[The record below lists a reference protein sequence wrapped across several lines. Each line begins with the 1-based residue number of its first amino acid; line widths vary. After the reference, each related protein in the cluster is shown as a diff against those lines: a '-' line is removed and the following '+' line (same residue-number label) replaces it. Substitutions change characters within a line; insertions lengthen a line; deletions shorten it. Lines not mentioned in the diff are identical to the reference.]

1 MNFLIILLF
10 IAYYTTQYQLF
21 SISTYGF
28 SGVDLFLLIIYI
40 LFLKEALLDNK
51 EFKIKWKP
59 HLTFFFIIIIASI
72 LSGFYPVISGNANFT
87 GQYFKSCIHFIF
99 LLFFPAMMSFYP
111 VKMITWTRIVQIW
124 LIIGIII
131 NVFGVYQIFA
141 RAYDLPLAW
150 IDYTNISIVSRDAE
164 AIETYRQLALKF
176 EDFYRATSIFSEPS
190 ALATFNLYLIV
201 FIAAPYA
208 QMKRMF
214 FSSRIMNIIL
224 IVTTILGLF
233 FTFSLTGLLGAFV
246 IISLIIIIELNKR
259 VIKIMSYVGAAF
271 LIIILADVIVE
282 PYINISVR
290 DLFSDRISGIYGYS
304 SGKSETIEGE
314 SFFGRASNASVSV
327 SITQISPLTGVGI
340 GNFGNT
346 TQNKAVGF
354 SEFSFLSAF
363 AETGFLGGVSYC
375 LYFLFL
381 FFTTGR
387 YLYRKKDYLILD
399 SNESRL
405 AGITFY
411 LMIIQIIINFVT
423 GNNFI
428 SFWSWLPLAMI
439 HSIIN
444 TVELKASDSH
454 HKISFISFRV
464 NDIYRKYLSN
474 TRHVKG

>member
-1 MNFLIILLF
+1 M
-10 IAYYTTQYQLF
+10 
-21 SISTYGF
+21 
-28 SGVDLFLLIIYI
+28 
-40 LFLKEALLDNK
+40 KEVFLDNK

-59 HLTFFFIIIIASI
+59 HLTFFFIIILAAI
-72 LSGFYPVISGNANFT
+72 LSGFYPVISGSANFT
-87 GQYFKSCIHFIF
+87 GQYLKSCIHFIF
-99 LLFFPAMMSFYP
+99 LLLFPAILSFYP
-111 VKMITWTRIVQIW
+111 VKMITWTRVIQIW
-124 LIIGIII
+124 MVLGIII
-131 NVFGVYQIFA
+131 NIFGVYQIFA

-164 AIETYRQLALKF
+164 AIENYRQLALKF
-176 EDFYRATSIFSEPS
+176 EGFYRATSIFSEPS
-190 ALATFNLYLIV
+190 ALATFNLYMIV

-214 FSSRIMNIIL
+214 FRSKIMNIL
-224 IVTTILGLF
+224 IVLTTILGLF

-246 IISLIIIIELNKR
+246 IISLIIIIEINKR
-259 VIKIMSYVGAAF
+259 VIKIITFVGAAF
-271 LIIILADVIVE
+271 LIIVMADLIIE

-304 SGKSETIEGE
+304 SGKGDAIEGE
-314 SFFGRASNASVSV
+314 SFFGRASNATVSV
-327 SITQISPLTGVGI
+327 SITQINPLTGVGI
-340 GNFGNT
+340 GNFGNSLN
-346 TQNKAVGF
+346 NKEVGF

-387 YLYRKKDYLILD
+387 YLFRKKDYLILD

-411 LMIIQIIINFVT
+411 LIIIQIIINFIT

-428 SFWSWLPLAMI
+428 SFWCWLPIAMI

-444 TVELKASDSH
+444 KVELKTSPSH
-454 HKISFISFRV
+454 NKFSFLSVRV
-464 NDIYRKYLSN
+464 GDIFSNYLSN
-474 TRHVKG
+474 ARQVKG